1 MTDAM
6 VYLSGTPKE
15 TLLAQFR
22 DQQLLAR
29 NIEMRDSSAAV
40 VWLLSDE
47 ARFVTGQEFVV
58 DGGESKK

>member
-1 MTDAM
+1 
-6 VYLSGTPKE
+6 
-15 TLLAQFR
+15 
-22 DQQLLAR
+22 
-29 NIEMRDSSAAV
+29 MRDSSAAV